1 MIFEFRFSLFL
12 SEFDIRILNLHKK
25 RRLIHRLYIL
35 HATHDVP
42 SGFTGFVIYLTLIVY
57 QQQHLFIVFFLA
69 VFLGVFFFTTFF
81 FATFFFAIA
90 IPPNQDF
97 ASFPDGDFAPCH
109 HLLPKTFYIVNN
121 LSVHKKQ
128 MQHLFTVENY

>member
-1 MIFEFRFSLFL
+1 MFRR
-12 SEFDIRILNLHKK
+12 D
-25 RRLIHRLYIL
+25 
-35 HATHDVP
+35 
-42 SGFTGFVIYLTLIVY
+42 FTGFVIYLTLIVY

-97 ASFPDGDFAPCH
+97 ALIPDGAFAPCH

-121 LSVHKKQ
+121 LSAGEKQ
-128 MQHLFTVENY
+128 MQHLFIVERMRSVLGGFLWDYMILEVRCTMQDA